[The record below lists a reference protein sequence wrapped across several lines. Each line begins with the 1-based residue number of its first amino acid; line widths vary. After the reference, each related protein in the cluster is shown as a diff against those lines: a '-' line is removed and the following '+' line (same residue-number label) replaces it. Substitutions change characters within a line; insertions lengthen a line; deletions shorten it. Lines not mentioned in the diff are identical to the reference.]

1 MPLVVH
7 APRDASCTW
16 ATIMATGTPPMSS
29 VIPCMATTRLS
40 ASSLRQPT
48 HQLMHQLM
56 HQQLHQQV
64 QQPSTTWELLDARH
78 QTSVGSVKAIVIVT
92 LTAQL
97 ASSAFSARHLARQ
110 YLVVKAAAT

>member
-40 ASSLRQPT
+40 ASSLRQPI
-48 HQLMHQLM
+48 HQLM

>member
-40 ASSLRQPT
+40 ASSLRQPI
-48 HQLMHQLM
+48 HQLMHQL
-56 HQQLHQQV
+56 LHQQV